1 MPRCWPCRCARA
13 ASQAAAGCRS
23 PPPGQ
28 CQPAIP
34 AAPDP
39 AQVGRP
45 ALIGCACHRRQRLDP
60 RTLAHGPFADLPA
73 LELEDAL
80 HGVLVHAQQPGY
92 GAVAERR
99 LLLDQ
104 LLDRLGQL
112 RPHLRRGL
120 GGPVIHRPPRHAELA
135 GQPRYA
141 QLAHPERFGKEPLNA
156 NAGVKASGA
165 VRGRWCRSRTPNADG
180 LPHHF
185 FPPIRLPPG
194 SAARGS
200 ATPLFGST
208 SVSTASSRC
217 LQTSAVTAAG
227 PLETLA
233 TSNPWGVRLRQK
245 T

>member
-1 MPRCWPCRCARA
+1 
-13 ASQAAAGCRS
+13 
-23 PPPGQ
+23 
-28 CQPAIP
+28 IP

-60 RTLAHGPFADLPA
+60 WALANRPLAYLPA

-120 GGPVIHRPPRHAELA
+120 GGPVIHRPPRPAEPA
-135 GQPRYA
+135 A
-141 QLAHPERFGKEPLNA
+141 QLGDRNLDPFVLQSLPDR
-156 NAGVKASGA
+156 ASA
-165 VRGRWCRSRTPNADG
+165 LSALPSRDSQFVR
-180 LPHHF
+180 
-185 FPPIRLPPG
+185 
-194 SAARGS
+194 
-200 ATPLFGST
+200 ATG
-208 SVSTASSRC
+208 
-217 LQTSAVTAAG
+217 
-227 PLETLA
+227 
-233 TSNPWGVRLRQK
+233 
-245 T
+245 

>member
-1 MPRCWPCRCARA
+1 
-13 ASQAAAGCRS
+13 
-23 PPPGQ
+23 
-28 CQPAIP
+28 
-34 AAPDP
+34 APDP

-45 ALIGCACHRRQRLDP
+45 ALVWRGGNRRQRLDP

-156 NAGVKASGA
+156 NAGVDRKSTRLNSSHVKISYA
-165 VRGRWCRSRTPNADG
+165 VFCLKKKTTTRTSS
-180 LPHHF
+180 
-185 FPPIRLPPG
+185 PI
-194 SAARGS
+194 S
-200 ATPLFGST
+200 
-208 SVSTASSRC
+208 
-217 LQTSAVTAAG
+217 
-227 PLETLA
+227 
-233 TSNPWGVRLRQK
+233 
-245 T
+245 